1 MGSRDHSIE
10 CETCGLQRGGLNDL
24 KCDCDQTPE
33 ERAAVA
39 RALSAIDYE
48 AYDQLRADRDRLAA
62 EVERLKKTEKF
73 LRYYECS
80 DDAIRTM
87 TDALLKAVEDTT
99 FEGDA
104 ENLVM
109 NLEQLRKQRE
119 EARHERDLAISS
131 AEALRV
137 ECERMRA
144 VVEIAERGW
153 YAPPQPFAGQLDIE
167 LHEAIYRVVD
177 ARDLSPPTAKGTGDE

>member
-1 MGSRDHSIE
+1 MEDEIE
-10 CETCGLQRGGLNDL
+10 
-24 KCDCDQTPE
+24 
-33 ERAAVA
+33 
-39 RALSAIDYE
+39 S
-48 AYDQLRADRDRLAA
+48 LRADRDRLAA
-62 EVERLKKTEKF
+62 EVERLKKTVKF

-80 DDAIRTM
+80 DAAVRSM
-87 TDALLKAVEDTT
+87 TDALLKAVEDDTL
-99 FEGDA
+99 EADV

-109 NLEQLRKQRE
+109 NLDQYRRQRD
-119 EARHERDLAISS
+119 EARDAHRMMSAAYDGKAADCHALERELERWRHGQQIEGDYVCENALQRDLALSS